1 VRTKPKK
8 TWSTKWT
15 KTTCRAQITK
25 LTLGTSSLNSELSTR
40 LPRREIQH
48 LRISLV
54 RRNWIR
60 LIWTQRW
67 MKELMLFL
75 NSSKSNKIDDMLRW
89 EPESRRRKKKRLEQK
104 KLPIIRKPRELQKRS
119 KSKLRLRIW
128 TRFQTKLKD
137 LKENRSKKLIHNFR
151 WALNRAEQFK
161 NRFPRTRLGTQR
173 AEEE

>member
-1 VRTKPKK
+1 MRIKPKK

-25 LTLGTSSLNSELSTR
+25 LTLGTSSLNSAPSTR
-40 LPRREIQH
+40 LPKREIQP

-60 LIWTQRW
+60 QIWTQRW

-75 NSSKSNKIDDMLRW
+75 NSSKSNKTDDMLRW
-89 EPESRRRKKKRLEQK
+89 EPESRMRKKKKQEQK
-104 KLPIIRKPRELQKRS
+104 KLPIIHKLELQKKS
-119 KSKLRLRIW
+119 KSKLRLRTW

>member
-1 VRTKPKK
+1 MRIKLKK

-25 LTLGTSSLNSELSTR
+25 LTLGTSSLNSAPSTR
-40 LPRREIQH
+40 LPKREIQP

-60 LIWTQRW
+60 QIWTQRW

-75 NSSKSNKIDDMLRW
+75 NSSKSNKTDDMLRW
-89 EPESRRRKKKRLEQK
+89 EPESRRRKKKKQEQK
-104 KLPIIRKPRELQKRS
+104 KLLIIHKLLELQKKS
-119 KSKLRLRIW
+119 KSKLRLRTW

-137 LKENRSKKLIHNFR
+137 LKENRSKKLIRNFL
-151 WALNRAEQFK
+151 WALNRAAQFK
-161 NRFPRTRLGTQR
+161 NRFPRTHLETQR
-173 AEEE
+173 VEEE

>member
-1 VRTKPKK
+1 VRIKPKK

-25 LTLGTSSLNSELSTR
+25 LTSGTSSLNLEPSTR

-54 RRNWIR
+54 RRSWTR
-60 LIWTQRW
+60 QIWTQRW
-67 MKELMLFL
+67 MKELMLFS
-75 NSSKSNKIDDMLRW
+75 NSSKLNKIDDMLNW
-89 EPESRRRKKKRLEQK
+89 EPESRRRKKKKQEQK
-104 KLPIIRKPRELQKRS
+104 KLPIIHKLELQKKS
-119 KSKLRLRIW
+119 KSKLRLRTW

-137 LKENRSKKLIHNFR
+137 LKENQSKKLIRNFL
-151 WALNRAEQFK
+151 WALNRVEQFK